1 MLTLHTLGSG
11 AMIPTLLFRS
21 QLEDSEEELK
31 QAVMEGIV
39 TPHTAPETQ
48 RAQDFVNQKH
58 DQHQLTT

>member
-39 TPHTAPETQ
+39 TPHTAPK
-48 RAQDFVNQKH
+48 RSAQDFVNQKH